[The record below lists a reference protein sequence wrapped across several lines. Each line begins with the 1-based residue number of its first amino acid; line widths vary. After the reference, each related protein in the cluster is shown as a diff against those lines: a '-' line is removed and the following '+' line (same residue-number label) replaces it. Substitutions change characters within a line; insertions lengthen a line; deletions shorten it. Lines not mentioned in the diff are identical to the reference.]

1 MSASHRSQLQRQA
14 HLKKVAQSIGIDRLA
29 LCGDEADG
37 GLFEEYNF
45 DGLMNEPWYERI
57 TGTEMRMFQKKKPMS
72 KPQLNRKSSAH

>member
-1 MSASHRSQLQRQA
+1 M
-14 HLKKVAQSIGIDRLA
+14 
-29 LCGDEADG
+29 CGDEADG

-57 TGTEMRMFQKKKPMS
+57 SGTEMRMFQKKKPMS

>member
-1 MSASHRSQLQRQA
+1 MSASHKSQLKRQA
-14 HLKKVAQSIGIDRLA
+14 HLTRVAESIGIDSLA

-57 TGTEMRMFQKKKPMS
+57 TGTEMRIFQK
-72 KPQLNRKSSAH
+72 